1 MDAISIIST
10 ILSGYVFF
18 CFVNT
23 IIITHFS
30 GFDNDVTKQRYM
42 EQLWFSDSLYTTY
55 NSICNYEYANKI
67 NWLNA
72 LVVIFVPVFNIVWL
86 IVSAYRMVKF
96 YKHNY

>member
-1 MDAISIIST
+1 MNIISIIST

-30 GFDNDVTKQRYM
+30 GFNNNVTSQRYI
-42 EQLWFSDSLYTTY
+42 EQLWFHNSLYTTY

-67 NWLNA
+67 NWLKA
-72 LVVIFVPVFNIVWL
+72 LVVILIPVFNIIWL
-86 IVSAYRMVKF
+86 VVSAYKLIKF
-96 YKHNY
+96 YRHNF